1 MSTVRSG
8 LEGVMATSSAVSFI
22 DGDRSLLTYRGY
34 SATDLAQQSTFEET
48 AYLLLE
54 GELPTRAQLEAFV
67 AQLEAAR
74 PVPQPVLDRL
84 AALPQADPMALLRTG
99 VSLLAHFDPDRGR
112 TEPDALRRTVQR
124 LVAQMPTLVAA
135 IGRLG
140 QGLPPIPPLRGLGP
154 TGRPTATQLLF
165 MLQGREPEPE
175 SVRLLD
181 IAFILHADH
190 ELNASTFT
198 GRVIAATLSD
208 IHSGVVGALGA
219 LKGPLHGG
227 ANELARR
234 MFETIGEASQAAAW
248 TQQALARKERIMGMG
263 HRVYRQADPRAEFL
277 RQELLALRHRPEVG
291 RWLDIALEVERVVRE
306 AKGLHPNP
314 DFFTAILY
322 GAVGIP
328 TPLFTPVFA
337 VSRVAGW
344 GAHVLEQLAN
354 NRLIRPRAQ
363 YVGPG
368 PRPFVRLPERT

>member
-1 MSTVRSG
+1 
-8 LEGVMATSSAVSFI
+8 
-22 DGDRSLLTYRGY
+22 
-34 SATDLAQQSTFEET
+34 
-48 AYLLLE
+48 
-54 GELPTRAQLEAFV
+54 
-67 AQLEAAR
+67 
-74 PVPQPVLDRL
+74 
-84 AALPQADPMALLRTG
+84 
-99 VSLLAHFDPDRGR
+99 
-112 TEPDALRRTVQR
+112 
-124 LVAQMPTLVAA
+124 
-135 IGRLG
+135 
-140 QGLPPIPPLRGLGP
+140 
-154 TGRPTATQLLF
+154 
-165 MLQGREPEPE
+165 
-175 SVRLLD
+175 
-181 IAFILHADH
+181 
-190 ELNASTFT
+190 
-198 GRVIAATLSD
+198 
-208 IHSGVVGALGA
+208 
-219 LKGPLHGG
+219 
-227 ANELARR
+227 NELARR